1 MSSQPSFYIPSVY
14 ANITQEMVKQ
24 TFKRMNIG
32 EVTHVEFV
40 EQNRRDGKRGHKKAY
55 VYFDRLYDQAG
66 AMPILAE
73 IHRDGMSR
81 VHYSHSQ
88 HVYWVLLENTR
99 KPTPAPHTEVVE
111 ACDSDEVSVES
122 APNSSQHIL
131 YTEEEAAFVPEEDFS
146 MVDADYAAILE
157 SEIAKLRN
165 ENEQLRMN
173 AQVTFAHYNHALASY
188 HQLFDQQHK
197 WRELIMNNQM
207 DRLRNIVLRGENVC
221 VCPGANGIGC
231 GSKLSAGEEYCGE
244 CTSVENNGQTVSSA

>member
-1 MSSQPSFYIPSVY
+1 M
-14 ANITQEMVKQ
+14 KQ

-55 VYFDRLYDQAG
+55 VYFDRLYDRVG
-66 AMPILAE
+66 ECGGIILSE
-73 IHRDGMSR
+73 IQRDGMSR

-99 KPTPAPHTEVVE
+99 KPTPAPHAEVVE
-111 ACDSDEVSVES
+111 ARDSDEVSIES

-146 MVDADYAAILE
+146 MVHADYAAMLE
-157 SEIAKLRN
+157 SEIAKLRG

-188 HQLFDQQHK
+188 HQVFDQQHK

-231 GSKLSAGEEYCGE
+231 GVKLSAGEEYCGE
-244 CTSVENNGQTVSSA
+244 CDSVENNGQTVSAV